1 MDTERER
8 VINSVNKHFV
18 QNIEETLRMQAL
30 NRTRGKRSLNN
41 DEDPVENRRIRPDS
55 NGFSNETN
63 NVDNQDTDNNIQEIE
78 LIIKPLPQ
86 VERRDPSLNQTRFMK
101 TTTKATINHI
111 AKYLKM
117 RYNFESSE
125 DDCTRNNN
133 DNDDDNDNDV
143 VDNKDTNSS
152 SAFPFTLYIAAGP
165 GQYNPLQGSITLA
178 QVDEQYWKINKPL
191 ELFYAYKVN
200 PTS

>member
-1 MDTERER
+1 M
-8 VINSVNKHFV
+8 
-18 QNIEETLRMQAL
+18 
-30 NRTRGKRSLNN
+30 
-41 DEDPVENRRIRPDS
+41 
-55 NGFSNETN
+55 
-63 NVDNQDTDNNIQEIE
+63 
-78 LIIKPLPQ
+78 
-86 VERRDPSLNQTRFMK
+86 NQTRFMK

-125 DDCTRNNN
+125 DDGTRNN

-143 VDNKDTNSS
+143 VDNKDTNVTKSVDKSMNNNSKMNDTNQSTSNSSTTSS